1 MASYAAGIICEINIV
16 NGFPPLGQISLR
28 KKKRKKEKKKNNY
41 CMSFNWGNCAMVRLT
56 KRENKELEGN

>member
-1 MASYAAGIICEINIV
+1 VLASYAAGIICEINIV

-28 KKKRKKEKKKNNY
+28 KKRKKKKKNNY
-41 CMSFNWGNCAMVRLT
+41 CMSLIWGNCAMVRLT